1 MQDAR
6 DMDHPA
12 NETAVDWRPMLHEN
26 LSAVNAVADRVH
38 VDYPED
44 EAVLAERLSLY
55 PEGCLSL
62 WRGGSIVGYLVS
74 HPWHFKQPPALN
86 VLLEKIPSPAST
98 YYVHDI
104 ALLPAARGT
113 GAASAAVSRIVKH
126 ATEAGFSNVSL
137 IAVSG
142 SRPFWKRHRFA
153 VVDDPALGPKLKS
166 YDNRAV
172 FMVLALSGSV

>member
-1 MQDAR
+1 MLDAC

-12 NETAVDWRPMLHEN
+12 NETAIDWRPMLHKN

-38 VDYPED
+38 ADYPED

-62 WRGGSIVGYLVS
+62 WRGRSIVGYLIS

-86 VLLEKIPSPAST
+86 VLLERIPSPAST

-104 ALLPAARGT
+104 ALLPDARGT

-126 ATEAGFSNVSL
+126 ATDAGFPGISL
-137 IAVSG
+137 IAVNG
-142 SRPFWKRHRFA
+142 SAGFWKQHRF
-153 VVDDPALGPKLKS
+153 VTVDDPALAPKLKS
-166 YDNRAV
+166 YDDRAV
-172 FMVLALSGSV
+172 FMNLALRRRD